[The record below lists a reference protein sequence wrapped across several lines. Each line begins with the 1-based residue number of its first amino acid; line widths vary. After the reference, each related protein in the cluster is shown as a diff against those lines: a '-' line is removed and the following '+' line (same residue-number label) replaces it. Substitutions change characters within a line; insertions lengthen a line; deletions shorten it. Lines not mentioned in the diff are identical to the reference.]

1 MIKWAIIGIIGI
13 VATFAIITAPI
24 KWVIIGI
31 FVTAFIV
38 IMLIM
43 LTLYVIMKNITE

>member
-1 MIKWAIIGIIGI
+1 M
-13 VATFAIITAPI
+13 I

-38 IMLIM
+38 IMLIVLM
-43 LTLYVIMKNITE
+43 LYIIMKNFTE

>member
-1 MIKWAIIGIIGI
+1 M
-13 VATFAIITAPI
+13 I

>member
-1 MIKWAIIGIIGI
+1 MIKWAIIGIIGS
-13 VATFAIITAPI
+13 VATFAIITATI

>member
-1 MIKWAIIGIIGI
+1 M
-13 VATFAIITAPI
+13 I

-31 FVTAFIV
+31 VATAFIV

-43 LTLYVIMKNITE
+43 LMLYIIMKNITE

>member
-1 MIKWAIIGIIGI
+1 MIKWVIIGIIGI